1 MDDLSQDF
9 YSSPF
14 FAINRR
20 KDEEL
25 PLSSSSPESTLITVH
40 RCQVC
45 NKEQE
50 QQQKGNTTIC
60 LQCQAD
66 EEVARVTQN
75 TTTSVSQK
83 CLFAMPFKLQNLFV
97 LLAHVNKKTI
107 TSYSYR
113 IQCS

>member
-9 YSSPF
+9 YFTPF
-14 FAINRR
+14 FTINRR

-25 PLSSSSPESTLITVH
+25 PPSSSSSPESTLITVH

-83 CLFAMPFKLQNLFV
+83 CLFAMPFNTSKSFLF
-97 LLAHVNKKTI
+97 
-107 TSYSYR
+107 Y
-113 IQCS
+113 